1 MNLDFTS
8 EQDMLRDSAAKFL
21 ANEFD
26 FEKLREIEDGEPG
39 YSPEIWGQM
48 AELGWLG
55 LPFPEEAGGFGGTF
69 MDLAIIQEEIGKAL
83 LPSPYFST
91 VVQCGTLILEA
102 GSDEQ
107 KTALIEEIAGGAL
120 IMAYAQYE
128 EEASFRET
136 GINMAA
142 AAAGDGYA
150 LTGKKFFVMDANIAN
165 KLIVAARV
173 EGEGVTLFLVDA
185 DASGISVEKLPTVGK
200 DNTCVVTFDGVQAE
214 VLGAVGQ
221 GWDAIQIMNAKA
233 GVARAAEMVGGCK
246 VALTM
251 SVEYAKERVQYG
263 KPIGGNQALQHYMS
277 NMLLATDTAGTFLYK
292 VVSLIDDGDDF
303 ATEASVLKA
312 AINENY
318 KFVTE
323 RAVQIH
329 GGIGTTREH
338 NIGLYYRRAKAWETT
353 CGDSEFHHDAIV
365 DALAGV

>member
-21 ANEFD
+21 ANEFNY
-26 FEKLREIEDGEPG
+26 ERLREIEDSETG
-39 YSPEIWGQM
+39 YCPELWGKM

-55 LPFPEEAGGFGGTF
+55 LPFPEEAGGFDGTF

-91 VVQCGTLILEA
+91 VVQCGNLILEA
-102 GSDEQ
+102 ASAEQ
-107 KTALIEEIAGGAL
+107 QTALIGEIAGGAL

-142 AAAGDGYA
+142 TVAGDGYT

-165 KLIVAARV
+165 KMIVAARPD
-173 EGEGVTLFLVDA
+173 GQGVTLFLVDA
-185 DASGISVEKLPTVGK
+185 AVSGISVEKLPTVGK

-214 VLGAVGQ
+214 VLGAVGE
-221 GWDAIQIMNAKA
+221 GWKAIEVMNAKA
-233 GVARAAEMVGGCK
+233 AVAKAAEMVGGCR
-246 VALTM
+246 VALQM
-251 SVEYAKERVQYG
+251 CVDYSKERVQYG

-277 NMLLATDTAGTFLYK
+277 NMLLACDTAGNFMLK

-303 ATEASVLKA
+303 TKEASVLKA
-312 AINENY
+312 AANENY
-318 KFVTE
+318 KFVAE

-353 CGDSEFHHDAIV
+353 CGDSEFHHDIII
-365 DALAGV
+365 DALAGA